1 MALQWG
7 TTSFDTYDWYP
18 NEKKIEVQSGDVVRL
33 KVKDAPK
40 TVTHFAAGL
49 IVYRVPPGSVIAH
62 EVARFTNSQDAV
74 SFAQEKSK

>member
-1 MALQWG
+1 MAFDYDPSRGEQILDLSPG
-7 TTSFDTYDWYP
+7 STIRVRSAKLTLPKMTT
-18 NEKKIEVQSGDVVRL
+18 Q
-33 KVKDAPK
+33 
-40 TVTHFAAGL
+40 HFAAGL